1 MVETSQNLILIDW
14 LSFSYVIDRDS
25 LIALLGLTDLPW
37 QKGLGSKYRYAER
50 WQFSGI
56 SVHWS
61 ELDDFSHNPGCFVEM
76 SGHGCREFET
86 YGKLDFSV
94 LIKYLLQTGAN
105 ITRIDI
111 AYDDFSGVI
120 DIKEMFRAADNLEF
134 RCRLNSFSLVSDHP
148 DKNPDHAG
156 RSICHGSRSSRTFFR
171 CYDKRSERRAW
182 DELPHWV
189 RFEIQLRN
197 ENAMGFCQAPGD
209 VGTKFFGVI
218 KQYLDYCVPVD
229 DENRSRWPLARWWS
243 DFLDDCSFIS
253 VYTKKDI
260 EYNRD
265 RLERYVFTQ
274 AINAIRCAHE
284 LYGKRFFTRLM
295 FDENG
300 NPLPALPLKYKHILD
315 REAVFTQKCRDEL
328 FEEFDYSGAVSQ
340 GRRDE
345 ILKSICG
352 GT

>member
-1 MVETSQNLILIDW
+1 MSVTQIEPVQNLILIDW

-25 LIALLGLTDLPW
+25 LIALLGLSALPW

-50 WQFSGI
+50 WQYSGI

-61 ELDDFSHNPGCFVEM
+61 QLDDSSHNVGCFVEM
-76 SGHGCREFET
+76 SGQGCREFET
-86 YGKLDFSV
+86 FGSLDFSA

-111 AYDDFSGVI
+111 AYDDFTGLI
-120 DIKEMFRAADNLEF
+120 DIKEMFRAADNQEF
-134 RCRLNSFSLVSDHP
+134 RCRLNSFSLHSDHP
-148 DKNPDHAG
+148 DSNPDHAG

-197 ENAMGFCQAPGD
+197 ENAMGFCQSPGTI
-209 VGTKFFGVI
+209 GKRFFGVI
-218 KQYLDYCVPVD
+218 KQYLDYCVPSSD
-229 DENRSRWPLARWWS
+229 QNKSRWDLVGWWS
-243 DFLDDCSFIS
+243 DFLEDCSSIS

-265 RLERYVFTQ
+265 RLERYVFVQ
-274 AINAIRCAHE
+274 AINAVRCARE
-284 LYGKRFFTRLM
+284 LYGKHFLTRLS
-295 FDENG
+295 FDEDG
-300 NPLPALPLKYKHILD
+300 QPLPALPLKYRHILEQEAALQEHQTQEDKD
-315 REAVFTQKCRDEL
+315 R
-328 FEEFDYSGAVSQ
+328 
-340 GRRDE
+340 
-345 ILKSICG
+345 ILAGILND
-352 GT
+352 